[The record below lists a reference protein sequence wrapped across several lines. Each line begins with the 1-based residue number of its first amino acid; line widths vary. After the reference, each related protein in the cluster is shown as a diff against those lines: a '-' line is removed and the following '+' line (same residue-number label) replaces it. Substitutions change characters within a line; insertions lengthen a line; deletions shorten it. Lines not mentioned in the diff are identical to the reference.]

1 MSLSKKSKILIGLVI
16 VVALTVFTVYKY
28 SMQPPAKIESK
39 KVDFSGSSDD
49 FLAKVKQ
56 DFSVWQ
62 DKVVVLSGSITNS
75 DENGVTLSNQIYCQF
90 RNDVDKTSSMEVNQQ
105 IKIKGRV
112 IGYDDL
118 LEELKL
124 DQCIIQ
130 Q

>member
-1 MSLSKKSKILIGLVI
+1 MSLSKRSKILLAI
-16 VVALTVFTVYKY
+16 VVVGAVVAFAVYQY
-28 SMQPPAKIESK
+28 AMQPPAEIESK
-39 KVDFSGSSDD
+39 EVDFNGTSSAFLTEVQKD
-49 FLAKVKQ
+49 FTA
-56 DFSVWQ
+56 WQ
-62 DKVVVLSGSITNS
+62 DKVVVLSGTITAR
-75 DENGVTLSNQIYCQF
+75 DENGITLSDQIYCQL
-90 RNDVDKTSSMEVNQQ
+90 REDVDKNKIQNLTD

>member
-1 MSLSKKSKILIGLVI
+1 MSLSKKSKIFLSI
-16 VVALTVFTVYKY
+16 VVVILIAVFAVYKY

-39 KVDFSGSSDD
+39 KVDFTGSSAD
-49 FLAKVKQ
+49 FLAKVQEDAAK
-56 DFSVWQ
+56 WEN
-62 DKVVVLSGSITNS
+62 KVVELTGIITS
-75 DENGVTLSNQIYCQF
+75 KDDKGITLSTQIYCQF
-90 RNDVDKTSSMEVNQQ
+90 RDDVSFTSLQNQQ
-105 IKIKGRV
+105 EIKLKGRV

>member
-1 MSLSKKSKILIGLVI
+1 MSLSKRSKIIVAILVVGAI
-16 VVALTVFTVYKY
+16 AAFAVFKY

-39 KVDFSGSSDD
+39 KVDFTGSSDA
-49 FLAKVKQ
+49 FLAEVQK

-62 DKVVVLSGSITNS
+62 DKVVMLTGTITNS
-75 DENGVTLSNQIYCQF
+75 DENGITLSNQIYCQF
-90 RNDVDKTSSMEVNQQ
+90 REDVNKTSIQDNQQ
-105 IKIKGRV
+105 ITLKGRV

>member
-1 MSLSKKSKILIGLVI
+1 MSLSKRSKIIISLLIVGAI
-16 VVALTVFTVYKY
+16 AAFAVFEY

-39 KVDFSGSSDD
+39 KVDYTGSSDD
-49 FLAKVKQ
+49 FLSEVQK

-62 DKVVVLSGSITNS
+62 DKVVVLTGSITNK
-75 DENGVTLSNQIYCQF
+75 DDGGITLSNQIYCQF
-90 RNDVDKTSSMEVNQQ
+90 REDVNQVSIQ
-105 IKIKGRV
+105 DSGNITLKGRV

>member
-1 MSLSKKSKILIGLVI
+1 MNLSKKSKIFLSVI
-16 VVALTVFTVYKY
+16 VLLLVAVFAVYKY

-39 KVDFSGSSDD
+39 KVDFSGTSEALLNQVQKD
-49 FLAKVKQ
+49 ATI
-56 DFSVWQ
+56 WEN
-62 DKVVVLSGSITNS
+62 KVVELTGVITS
-75 DENGVTLSNQIYCQF
+75 KDEKGITLSNQIYCQF
-90 RNDVDKTSSMEVNQQ
+90 REDVQAASLQNEQ
-105 IKIKGRV
+105 KITLKGRI

>member
-1 MSLSKKSKILIGLVI
+1 MSLSKRSKIIIAILVVGAI
-16 VVALTVFTVYKY
+16 AAFAVYKY
-28 SMQPPAKIESK
+28 SMQPPEAIESK
-39 KVDFSGSSDD
+39 KVDFTGSSDA
-49 FLAKVKQ
+49 FLAEVQK

-62 DKVVVLSGSITNS
+62 DKVVVLTGVITNS
-75 DENGVTLSNQIYCQF
+75 DDSGITLSSQIYCQF
-90 RNDVDKTSSMEVNQQ
+90 REDVNTSAIQKDQQ
-105 IKIKGRV
+105 ITLKGRV

>member
-1 MSLSKKSKILIGLVI
+1 MSLSKRSKIIIAILV
-16 VVALTVFTVYKY
+16 VGAVAAFAVYKY
-28 SMQPPAKIESK
+28 SMQPPEAIESK
-39 KVDFSGSSDD
+39 KVDFTGSSDA
-49 FLAKVKQ
+49 FLTEVQK

-62 DKVVVLSGSITNS
+62 DKVIVLSGIITAS
-75 DENGVTLSNQIYCQF
+75 DESGITLSNQIYCQF
-90 RNDVDKTSSMEVNQQ
+90 RADVNTSAIQENQQ
-105 IKIKGRV
+105 ITLKGRV